1 MKHLSAY
8 LLLVLGG
15 KETPSV
21 DDVTGLLKKLD
32 IEAEADQIELLVKSM
47 EGKNI
52 DEILEEGEKKL
63 ISVGGS
69 GGGGG
74 AAAAAAPAAAAA
86 SAAPAAKEKEKPK
99 EEAVEVDVGGG
110 DLFGGGA
117 KGGY

>member
-32 IEAEADQIELLVKSM
+32 IEAEADKIELLVKSM

-69 GGGGG
+69 GGHG
-74 AAAAAAPAAAAA
+74 AAAAAPAAAAA

-110 DLFGGGA
+110 DLFGGGG